1 VARRTPALKEG
12 HAPARDRLITTLFLA
27 ALVHG
32 LIIVGVTF
40 NAVAN
45 GRSAAPGMEVLLVSD
60 ELPESASNPSAT
72 YLSQRTQLGAGNT
85 RDQVAAHQ
93 RPATVPLLAHQ
104 GSADGNTLADSGDA
118 GGRSD
123 EHVLSTNGWSTEVRY
138 LADAGDDGS
147 VQDRPL
153 LVAAAPSAQPGPND
167 DADPE
172 QLKGPKRDE
181 LYVTPDTETS
191 TVAPYLDRWRGK
203 VERIGTLNFPNVAR
217 TTGATTSPLLEVALS
232 ADGSIRSV
240 VVRRSSGDASLD
252 QAALQTLKLASPFDP
267 FPPELAGSY
276 RVLHFEYEWQFSGG
290 RFTGG
295 AVRTAP

>member
-1 VARRTPALKEG
+1 VARHTPALKEG

-40 NAVAN
+40 NAVAK
-45 GRSAAPGMEVLLVSD
+45 GTSGAPGMEVLLVSD
-60 ELPESASNPSAT
+60 ELPESERNASAT

-85 RDQVAAHQ
+85 REQVAAQH
-93 RPATVPLLAHQ
+93 RPSTVALLAHQ
-104 GSADGNTLADSGDA
+104 GTADGNTLADSGDA
-118 GGRSD
+118 GGASD
-123 EHVLSTNGWSTEVRY
+123 EHVLTSTGWSTEVRY
-138 LADAGDDGS
+138 LADAGDAGS
-147 VQDRPL
+147 VQDRPVR
-153 LVAAAPSAQPGPND
+153 VAAAPSEQPGPTD
-167 DADPE
+167 DTDPE

-191 TVAPYLDRWRGK
+191 TVAPYLDRWRSK

-217 TTGATTSPLLEVALS
+217 TSGATTSPLLEVTLS
-232 ADGSIRSV
+232 ADGRIQSA

-276 RVLHFEYEWQFSGG
+276 RVLHFQYEWQFSGG

-295 AVRTAP
+295 AVSTAP

>member
-1 VARRTPALKEG
+1 
-12 HAPARDRLITTLFLA
+12 
-27 ALVHG
+27 
-32 LIIVGVTF
+32 
-40 NAVAN
+40 
-45 GRSAAPGMEVLLVSD
+45 
-60 ELPESASNPSAT
+60 
-72 YLSQRTQLGAGNT
+72 
-85 RDQVAAHQ
+85 
-93 RPATVPLLAHQ
+93 
-104 GSADGNTLADSGDA
+104 
-118 GGRSD
+118 
-123 EHVLSTNGWSTEVRY
+123 
-138 LADAGDDGS
+138 
-147 VQDRPL
+147 
-153 LVAAAPSAQPGPND
+153 
-167 DADPE
+167 
-172 QLKGPKRDE
+172 LKGPQRDE

-232 ADGSIRSV
+232 ADGSILSV